1 MAMPSVLSV
10 DDSLS
15 IRTLVSDTLTDAGF
29 SVRTAED
36 GLAGLDVAKNNPVDL
51 MIVDVN
57 MPRMGGIEMVSEV
70 RKLPEHKYTPILMLT
85 TVVDAEKKKAAK
97 AAGATAWI
105 IKPFDPEKLLAVI
118 RKVLD

>member
-1 MAMPSVLSV
+1 MASVLSV

-97 AAGATAWI
+97 AAGATAWL
-105 IKPFDPEKLLAVI
+105 IKPFDPDKLLAVI